1 MQSCASCSNQVPAGS
16 RFCPRCGSSVS
27 PTSELPTEM
36 HHAGRSGSSSSGSL
50 DEGRFTAGTILA
62 GRYRIIGLLGRGGMG
77 EVYRADDL
85 TLSQPVALKFLPEQL
100 AKDAVRLSR
109 FLTEVRIARGIS
121 HPNVCRVYDIGEVDG
136 QRFLSME
143 FVDGEDLSSLLR
155 RIGRFSTDKAT
166 EIARQICAGLAAA
179 HDKGVVHRDLK
190 PANVMIDGQ
199 GKVRI
204 TDFGLAGIAADMK
217 EGDVRVG
224 TPAYMAPE
232 QLAGKEVTPRS
243 DLYAL
248 GLVLYEMYTGKPP
261 FKRGGSIAEL
271 IRDREESTPASP
283 SSHVADL
290 DPAIERA
297 ILRCLEK
304 DPRQRPATPLA
315 VAASL
320 PGGDPLAAALAAGET
335 PAPEVVAAAGE
346 EGGLTPRVAWACL
359 AATLLCLAIALV
371 LGPRHRLP
379 DRVTLDK
386 SPAVLQD
393 RAQDL
398 LRKIGLHSPAADTVR
413 GFDADKD
420 YLKYVKEHD
429 QSLNRWDHLRRDRPA
444 ALYFWY
450 RQSPQPMIGY
460 PGLTRVTMTKP
471 PQDVSGMATVV
482 LDPQGRL
489 LRLEIVPP
497 QTEEASSAASPP
509 DWTVLFAEAGLDPK
523 DFTPVSSTWTPPM
536 YADAR
541 SAWEGEF
548 PEAPDRKMR
557 IEAAGFQGRPVFF
570 RILGPW
576 ARPERMKPQ
585 QLTTG
590 QKFAQNFFI
599 ALVLTALAGALVI
612 ARRNLKLGK
621 GDKAGAVKIAGAFV
635 VVHLIVWIV
644 FAHHVGTLLDEWRIF
659 YLDSGY
665 TLFWA
670 ALLWVLYIA
679 LEPFVRRRWPETL
692 ISWTRI
698 LSGRFRDP
706 RVGRDILVGGL
717 AAMGFMALVSVAD
730 LESWL
735 RYPPSIPDPVGVEAL
750 TDLKFLLGVLLD
762 TPIHA
767 VFAGMLGVFVML
779 MLRILLRRQYLAAA
793 AFVLIASVPPT
804 ASSDYPLLS
813 LPFNIIFSVGIVF
826 LLLRFG
832 LLAGISALTFLAY
845 FTIVTT
851 THFSSWSSASTL
863 VAMVGILGWTLYGFL
878 VSLGGRPMFGSG
890 LLDEGS

>member
-1 MQSCASCSNQVPAGS
+1 MHAS
-16 RFCPRCGSSVS
+16 
-27 PTSELPTEM
+27 
-36 HHAGRSGSSSSGSL
+36 RSGFSSSGSL

-100 AKDAVRLSR
+100 AKESTRLSR
-109 FLTEVRIARGIS
+109 FLAEVRIARSIS
-121 HPNVCRVYDIGEVDG
+121 HPNICRVYDIGEVDG

-204 TDFGLAGIAADMK
+204 TDFGLAGLAADMK
-217 EGDVRVG
+217 DGDVRVG

-232 QLAGKEVTPRS
+232 QLSSKEVTPRS

-261 FKRGGSIAEL
+261 FKRGNSIAEM
-271 IRDREESTPASP
+271 IRDREEGTPTSP

-304 DPRQRPATPLA
+304 DPRQRPATPMA

-346 EGGLTPRVAWACL
+346 EGGLSPKVAWGCL
-359 AATLLCLAIALV
+359 GATLLCLAV
-371 LGPRHRLP
+371 VVVMGPRQGLAG
-379 DRVTLDK
+379 RVTLEK

-398 LRKIGLHSPAADTVR
+398 LKKLGLTSPAADTAR
-413 GFDADKD
+413 GFEADDD

-429 QSLNRWDHLRRDRPA
+429 HSLNRWDQLRNNRPA
-444 ALYFWY
+444 AVYFWY
-450 RQSPQPMIGY
+450 RQSPQPMIGH

-471 PQDVSGMATVV
+471 PQDRSGMATVV

-497 QTEEASSAASPP
+497 QLEEVAGSASPP
-509 DWTVLFAEAGLDPK
+509 DWSVLFAEAGLDLQR
-523 DFTPVSSTWTPPM
+523 FTSVPSTWTPPM

-541 SAWEGEF
+541 SAWEGTF
-548 PEAPDRKMR
+548 PETPDSKIR
-557 IEAAGFQGRPVFF
+557 IEAGSFQGRPVNF
-570 RILGPW
+570 RIVGPW
-576 ARPERMKPQ
+576 ARPERMQPPQ
-585 QLTTG
+585 LPSS
-590 QKFAQNFFI
+590 QKFAENFFI
-599 ALVLTALAGALVI
+599 ALTLLALVGALAM
-612 ARRNLKLGK
+612 ARRNLKHGR
-621 GDKAGAVKIAGAFV
+621 GDKAGAFKIAGAFV
-635 VVHLIVWIV
+635 VVHLLVWIV
-644 FAHHVGTLLDEWRIF
+644 WAHHVGTLQDEWSIF
-659 YLDSGY
+659 FRDTGF

-670 ALLWVLYIA
+670 TILWLLYIA
-679 LEPFVRRRWPETL
+679 LEPFVRRRSPDTL

-698 LSGRFRDP
+698 LAGRFRDP

-717 AAMGFMALVSVAD
+717 ATTAFLALASGIN

-735 RYPPSIPDPVGVEAL
+735 GYPPSIPGSVGLEQL
-750 TDLKFLLGVLLD
+750 QDLRFNLGGLLD
-762 TPIHA
+762 APIHS
-767 VFAGMLGVFVML
+767 VINGMLLVFIML
-779 MLRILLRRQYLAAA
+779 LLRILLRKQVLAAA
-793 AFVLIASVPPT
+793 ALVALLCLPGVVGA
-804 ASSDYPLLS
+804 DYPLLS
-813 LPFNIIFSVGIVF
+813 LPFNLIFGTVLVF

-832 LLAGISALTFLAY
+832 LLAGVAAFTFLVY
-845 FTIVTT
+845 FDMLTT
-851 THFSSWSSASTL
+851 NHLSSWSSTPTL
-863 VAMVGILGWTLYGFL
+863 VAIVAMLGWSLYGFV

>member
-1 MQSCASCSNQVPAGS
+1 MPNCASCSSQVPAES
-16 RFCPRCGSSVS
+16 RFCPKCGSAVS
-27 PTSELPTEM
+27 PSSELPTEM
-36 HHAGRSGSSSSGSL
+36 HHASLSGFSSSGSL

-85 TLSQPVALKFLPEQL
+85 TLSQPVALKFLPEAL
-100 AKDAVRLSR
+100 ARDSIRLSR
-109 FLTEVRIARGIS
+109 FIAEVRIARSIS

-204 TDFGLAGIAADMK
+204 TDFGLAGLAADLK

-261 FKRGGSIAEL
+261 FKRGNSIAEL
-271 IRDREESTPASP
+271 LRDREEGTPASP
-283 SSHVADL
+283 SSHVAEI

-304 DPRQRPATPLA
+304 DPRERPATPLA

-346 EGGLTPRVAWACL
+346 EGGLKPRAAWLCL
-359 AATLLCLAIALV
+359 LGTILCLALV
-371 LGPRHRLP
+371 LLLAPRQSLSG
-379 DRVTLDK
+379 RVTLGK

-393 RAQDL
+393 RAEDL
-398 LRKIGLHSPAADTVR
+398 VKKLGLRAPAADTAR
-413 GFDADKD
+413 GFEPDKD
-420 YLKYVKEHD
+420 YLKYVKEND
-429 QSLNRWDHLRRDRPA
+429 PSLNRWDQLRRGSPA
-444 ALYFWY
+444 AVYFWF
-450 RQSPQPMIGY
+450 RQSPQPMIGH
-460 PGLTRVTMTKP
+460 PGLTRVTMTNP
-471 PQDVSGMATVV
+471 PQDISGMATVV

-497 QTEEASSAASPP
+497 QMEEASGAAAPA
-509 DWTVLFAEAGLDPK
+509 DWTVLFAEAGLDLQK
-523 DFTPVSSTWTPPM
+523 FTQVPSTWTPPM

-541 SAWEGEF
+541 SAWEGVF
-548 PEAPDRKMR
+548 PDAPDSKIRV
-557 IEAAGFQGRPVFF
+557 EAGSFRGRPVYF
-570 RILGPW
+570 RIVGPW

-585 QLTTG
+585 QLTSG
-590 QKFAQNFFI
+590 QKFVQNFFV
-599 ALVLTALAGALVI
+599 ALFLAGLVGSLTI
-612 ARRNLKLGK
+612 ARKNLKQGR
-621 GDKAGAVKIAGAFV
+621 GDKTGAFKIAGAFIA
-635 VVHLIVWIV
+635 VHLLVWLV
-644 FAHHVGTLLDEWRIF
+644 WAHHVATLQDEWNIF
-659 YLDSGY
+659 FLDAGF

-670 ALLWVLYIA
+670 AILWLLYIA
-679 LEPFVRRRWPETL
+679 LEPFVRRRWPDTL

-717 AAMGFMALVSVAD
+717 AATGCMAMASGVN

-735 RYPPSIPDPVGVEAL
+735 GYPPSIPIAGGLEAL
-750 TDLKFLLGVLLD
+750 QDLRFPLGFLLDAPV
-762 TPIHA
+762 HA
-767 VFAGMLGVFVML
+767 IVAGMLLVFIFL
-779 MLRILLRRQYLAAA
+779 LLRILLRRQLLAAA
-793 AFVLIASVPPT
+793 AFVLIFSLPGTVG
-804 ASSDYPLLS
+804 SDYPLLS
-813 LPFNIIFSVGIVF
+813 LPVNLIFGGVMV
-826 LLLRFG
+826 LVLLRFG
-832 LLAGISALTFLAY
+832 LLAGIAALTLLSY
-845 FTIVTT
+845 SDLVTT
-851 THFSSWSSASTL
+851 THFSSWSSTPTL
-863 VAMVGILGWTLYGFL
+863 VALVGFLGWILYGFF
-878 VSLGGRPMFGSG
+878 VSLGGRPIFGSG
-890 LLDEGS
+890 LLDETN

>member
-1 MQSCASCSNQVPAGS
+1 
-16 RFCPRCGSSVS
+16 
-27 PTSELPTEM
+27 M
-36 HHAGRSGSSSSGSL
+36 HHAGRSGFSSSGSL

-85 TLSQPVALKFLPEQL
+85 TLSQPVALKFLPETL
-100 AKDAVRLSR
+100 AKDSIRLSR
-109 FLTEVRIARGIS
+109 FIAEVRIARSIS
-121 HPNVCRVYDIGEVDG
+121 HPNVCRVYDIGEMDG

-204 TDFGLAGIAADMK
+204 TDFGLAGLAADLK

-232 QLAGKEVTPRS
+232 QLSGKEVTPRS

-261 FKRGGSIAEL
+261 FKRGNSIAEL
-271 IRDREESTPASP
+271 IHDREQGTPTSP
-283 SSHVADL
+283 SSLVADL

-346 EGGLTPRVAWACL
+346 EGGLQPRVAWLCL
-359 AATLLCLAIALV
+359 IGTVLCLALTIL
-371 LGPRHRLP
+371 LSSQLNLSG
-379 DRVTLDK
+379 RVTMGK

-393 RAQDL
+393 RSEDL
-398 LRKIGLHSPAADTVR
+398 LKKLGLIAPAADTVR
-413 GFDADKD
+413 GFEADND
-420 YLKYVKEHD
+420 YLKYVKDHD
-429 QSLNRWDHLRRDRPA
+429 SSLNRWDQLRRGRPA
-444 ALYFWY
+444 AIYFWY
-450 RQSPQPMIGY
+450 RQSPQPMIGH

-497 QTEEASSAASPP
+497 QLEEASGAAAPT
-509 DWTVLFAEAGLDPK
+509 DWSVLFAEAGLDPQK
-523 DFTPVSSTWTPPM
+523 FTQVPSTWTPPM
-536 YADAR
+536 YADTR
-541 SAWEGEF
+541 SAWEGAF
-548 PEAPDRKMR
+548 PDAPESKIR
-557 IEAAGFQGRPVFF
+557 IEAASFQGQPVYF
-570 RILGPW
+570 RLVGPW
-576 ARPERMKPQ
+576 ARPERMKPE
-585 QLTTG
+585 QLSSG
-590 QKFAQNFFI
+590 EKFTRNFLVAI
-599 ALVLTALAGALVI
+599 LLAALVASLTIARKNLKQGRGDTAGAF
-612 ARRNLKLGK
+612 
-621 GDKAGAVKIAGAFV
+621 KIAGAFV
-635 VVHLIVWIV
+635 VVHLLVWLV
-644 FAHHVGTLLDEWRIF
+644 WAHHVATLQDEWNIF
-659 YLDSGY
+659 FLDTGF
-665 TLFWA
+665 TLMWA
-670 ALLWVLYIA
+670 TVLWLLYIA

-706 RVGRDILVGGL
+706 RVGRDILVGFFAASALL
-717 AAMGFMALVSVAD
+717 AVGSVVR

-735 RYPPSIPDPVGVEAL
+735 GYAPSIPNAEGIEAL
-750 TDLKFLLGVLLD
+750 HDLRFPLGYLLD
-762 TPIHA
+762 APIHA
-767 VFAGMLGVFVML
+767 IIAGMTLVFIFL
-779 MLRILLRRQYLAAA
+779 LLRILLRRQYLAAA
-793 AFVLIASVPPT
+793 AFVIILSLPGTVG
-804 ASSDYPLLS
+804 SDYPLLS
-813 LPFNIIFSVGIVF
+813 LPFGLIFGSVMVF
-826 LLLRFG
+826 LVLRFG
-832 LLAGISALTFLAY
+832 LLAGVAA
-845 FTIVTT
+845 FTLLSYSIMVTT
-851 THFSSWSSASTL
+851 TQFSSWSSTPTLLAL
-863 VAMVGILGWTLYGFL
+863 VAILVWSLYGFV
-878 VSLGGRPMFGSG
+878 VSLGGRPMFGSN
-890 LLDEGS
+890 LLDDGS

>member
-1 MQSCASCSNQVPAGS
+1 MQSCASCSSQVPVGS
-16 RFCPRCGSSVS
+16 RFCPGCGSAIS
-27 PTSELPTEM
+27 PSSELPTEI
-36 HHAGRSGSSSSGSL
+36 HHASRSGFSSSGSL

-100 AKDAVRLSR
+100 ASDSIRLSR
-109 FLTEVRIARGIS
+109 FIAEVRIARSIS

-204 TDFGLAGIAADMK
+204 TDFGLAGLAADMK
-217 EGDVRVG
+217 NGDVRVG

-232 QLAGKEVTPRS
+232 QLSSKEVTPRS

-261 FKRGGSIAEL
+261 FKRGNSIAEM

-315 VAASL
+315 VAPSL

-346 EGGLTPRVAWACL
+346 EGGLSPKVAWACL
-359 AATLLCLAIALV
+359 AATLVCLAV
-371 LGPRHRLP
+371 TVVMGPRRGLAG
-379 DRVTLDK
+379 RVTLER

-398 LRKIGLHSPAADTVR
+398 LKKLGLTSPAADTAR
-413 GFDADKD
+413 GFEADND
-420 YLKYVKEHD
+420 YLKYVKDHD
-429 QSLNRWDHLRRDRPA
+429 SSLNRWDQLRKNRPA
-444 ALYFWY
+444 AVYFWY
-450 RQSPQPMIGY
+450 RQSPQPMIGH

-471 PQDVSGMATVV
+471 PQDVSGMATVM

-489 LRLEIVPP
+489 MRLEIVPP
-497 QTEEASSAASPP
+497 QTGEVSAASPP
-509 DWTVLFAEAGLDPK
+509 DWSVLFAEAGLDLQR
-523 DFTPVSSTWTPPM
+523 FTSVPSTWTPPM

-541 SAWEGEF
+541 SAWEGTF
-548 PEAPDRKMR
+548 PEAPDSKIR
-557 IEAAGFQGRPVFF
+557 IEAGSFQGRPVYF
-570 RILGPW
+570 RIVGPW
-576 ARPERMKPQ
+576 ARPERMQPPQ
-585 QLTTG
+585 LASSQN
-590 QKFAQNFFI
+590 FAENFFI
-599 ALVLTALAGALVI
+599 ALTLSALVGALAM
-612 ARRNLKLGK
+612 ARRNLKHGR
-621 GDKAGAVKIAGAFV
+621 GDKAGAFKIAGAFV
-635 VVHLIVWIV
+635 VVHLLVWIV
-644 FAHHVGTLLDEWRIF
+644 WAHHVGTLQDEWSIF
-659 YLDSGY
+659 FRDTGF

-670 ALLWVLYIA
+670 TILWLLYIA
-679 LEPFVRRRWPETL
+679 LEPFVRRRSPDTL

-698 LSGRFRDP
+698 LAGRFRDP

-717 AAMGFMALVSVAD
+717 ATMAVLALASGMD

-735 RYPPSIPDPVGVEAL
+735 GYPPSIPDAAGLEQL
-750 TDLKFLLGVLLD
+750 QDLRFNLGSLLD
-762 TPIHA
+762 APIHA
-767 VFAGMLGVFVML
+767 IVNGMLLVFIVL
-779 MLRILLRRQYLAAA
+779 LLRILLRKQSLAAA
-793 AFVLIASVPPT
+793 ALVVLLCLPGVVGA
-804 ASSDYPLLS
+804 DYPLLS
-813 LPFNIIFSVGIVF
+813 LPFNLIFGTVLVF

-832 LLAGISALTFLAY
+832 LLAGVAAFTFFVY
-845 FTIVTT
+845 FEMLTT
-851 THFSSWSSASTL
+851 THFSSWSSTPTL
-863 VAMVGILGWTLYGFL
+863 VATVAILAWSLYGFV